1 MPLSCR
7 PYNNVIRLKQAEM
20 SNSDSREIP
29 ASDDGGCRVAV
40 EGREAAREE
49 DESGAPSLFDGLVQT
64 RGKLN
69 TLFI

>member
-20 SNSDSREIP
+20 ANSDSREIP
-29 ASDDGGCRVAV
+29 ALQGCGGG
-40 EGREAAREE
+40 GREAAREE

-64 RGKLN
+64 RGKLY